1 MDLTVAVTEQAD
13 VRTWRT
19 LPAEFQIARLN
30 IAPGDYTVRV
40 SSSDG
45 KYILP
50 GEPVNV
56 RAGKSTFLIVDDV
69 R

>member
-1 MDLTVAVTEQAD
+1 VAATEQAD

-19 LPAEFQIARLN
+19 LPAEFQIARLAV
-30 IAPGDYTVRV
+30 APGDYTVRV

-45 KYILP
+45 KYVLP
-50 GEPVNV
+50 GERVSV
-56 RAGKSTFLIVDDV
+56 RGGKSTFLIVDDV